1 MGAGPLALGWDG
13 PPNPAR
19 GRRNKDGT
27 WMVSQGQSRD
37 GGTKGQRVL
46 SDKHQ
51 AQRMQGRFCSWEG
64 PQEVG
69 GGQQTG
75 AEGSPPPRFC
85 GNWRRCPL
93 LSADTDQGKDPV
105 PSPAGCPCTPEL
117 AAEAGPSAKSPAEKR
132 RQESPREVVLGPGKR
147 SAPRRVG
154 MTVHPA

>member
-13 PPNPAR
+13 PPNPER

-75 AEGSPPPRFC
+75 AEGSPPT
-85 GNWRRCPL
+85 PL
-93 LSADTDQGKDPV
+93 LRELEEV
-105 PSPAGCPCTPEL
+105 PFAQ
-117 AAEAGPSAKSPAEKR
+117 R
-132 RQESPREVVLGPGKR
+132 
-147 SAPRRVG
+147 
-154 MTVHPA
+154 